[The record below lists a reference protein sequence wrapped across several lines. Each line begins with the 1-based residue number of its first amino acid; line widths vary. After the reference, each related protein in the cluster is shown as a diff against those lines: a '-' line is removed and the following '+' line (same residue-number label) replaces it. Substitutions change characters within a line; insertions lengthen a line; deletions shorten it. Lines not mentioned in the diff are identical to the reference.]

1 MQTLYDWDTDKNNTV
16 VNLHKNTGD
25 LNNEAG
31 DHEEKQ
37 IDGWLA
43 ESFLDDL
50 GLYKKDVDSIQKL
63 VRGYFNSISAEE
75 IDMVLLEETDALM
88 YYFGGR
94 DDRQCKDK
102 PDAEELEKAL
112 LNARQRCQDHARDEN
127 NHVIEESLVR
137 WVRGSL

>member
-94 DDRQCKDK
+94 DERQCKDK

>member
-25 LNNEAG
+25 LNDEAG

-63 VRGYFNSISAEE
+63 VRGYFNSISAEK